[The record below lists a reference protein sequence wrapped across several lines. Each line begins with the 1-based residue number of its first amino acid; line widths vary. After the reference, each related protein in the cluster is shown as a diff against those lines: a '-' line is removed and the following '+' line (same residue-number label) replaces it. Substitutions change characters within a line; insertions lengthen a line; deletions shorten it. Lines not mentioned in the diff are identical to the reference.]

1 MGTVPSNVC
10 LKEAKLITAI
20 IITVVC
26 AIGGLVSIHYMGQ
39 NNPVEKV
46 AESVIQTEAAVD
58 PALAPVAALME
69 AEASKIPVESSGAT
83 GEAK

>member
-1 MGTVPSNVC
+1 M
-10 LKEAKLITAI
+10 ITAI

-46 AESVIQTEAAVD
+46 AEAVIQTDAAVD
-58 PALAPVAALME
+58 PALAPVAAFVE
-69 AEASKIPVESSGAT
+69 AEASKVPVEASNATGAT
-83 GEAK
+83 GK